1 MRYFK
6 DNKVV
11 SRARKGLLNNK
22 DDSISADISIEEQ
35 FDILDERN
43 KQPIEEILEV
53 MKREQAYTDFL
64 EF

>member
-64 EF
+64 EY

>member
-22 DDSISADISIEEQ
+22 DDSISAEISIEEQ

-53 MKREQAYTDFL
+53 MKRE
-64 EF
+64 

>member
-22 DDSISADISIEEQ
+22 DDSISAEISIEEQ